1 MESRATRALTS
12 HALVLACLALPA
24 LSGAAVRDDIL
35 ALTGNRRTKIV
46 WSREVGAVNHA
57 YGVGGVFRLMRF
69 DTDVGTEA
77 DVLGST
83 GSYFRAKITWDGA
96 RIVYNR
102 GVDLHVV
109 PFGSGVSRLVC
120 PGAVLGCLWFDNA
133 TGKEYAFVARG
144 GILTSDNVVAPLH
157 RINIEDT
164 TDRVV
169 IWESRSFAPI
179 WLSVSRDGKKLGGH
193 FPWSAGGGI
202 YDIVSGSLLN
212 FGQYG

>member
-1 MESRATRALTS
+1 MSVTVLRAL
-12 HALVLACLALPA
+12 LLACCGLAA
-24 LSGAAVRDDIL
+24 VGTAAVRDDIL
-35 ALTGNRRTKIV
+35 ALTGSRRAKIV
-46 WSREVGAVNHA
+46 WSREVGAVSHA
-57 YGVGGVFRLMRF
+57 YGVGGTFRLMRF

-102 GVDLHVV
+102 GADLHVV
-109 PFGSGVSRLVC
+109 GFDGGVSRLIC
-120 PGAVLGCLWFDNA
+120 PGAVLGCLWYDGA

-144 GILTSDNVVAPLH
+144 SILTTDNTVAPLH

-164 TDRVV
+164 TERTVV
-169 IWESRSFAPI
+169 WESRSFAPI

-193 FPWSAGGGI
+193 FPWSSGGGI
-202 YDIVSGSLLN
+202 YDIASGSLLN